1 MIEDDKEFKLQTG
14 LKREVFFEILD
25 YLTIEFNKECTKG
38 SFRGI
43 GVGCRFVLAITYW
56 REYRAMRQ
64 MGFDYDVSASTVC
77 ESVKRVEETLSKY
90 SKFQIEDIK
99 TEIKK
104 LEVQGIK
111 VENIIGDV
119 EEQPIERLLVNQE
132 DSYSGKKKR
141 HTTKNQII
149 IAEGTKRIINFYNAN
164 GTTHDFKMLK
174 DSEILSV
181 LEKMKIGGKFD
192 SGYQGVQKEK

>member
-1 MIEDDKEFKLQTG
+1 
-14 LKREVFFEILD
+14 
-25 YLTIEFNKECTKG
+25 
-38 SFRGI
+38 
-43 GVGCRFVLAITYW
+43 
-56 REYRAMRQ
+56 MRQ